1 MNRARSQGLV
11 WPCRQRG
18 VNRVARLSRI
28 VGALAN
34 LGHRL
39 SNQTGQRPPSPWY
52 FPGAEANAIGLIEEL
67 IHSHRDVLVGMDFFT
82 TEVLTLRVDDLLCA
96 VLHPLGDS
104 PGEPGRIHRTRIRR
118 GWSSRR
124 ET

>member
-11 WPCRQRG
+11 WPYGKG

-52 FPGAEANAIGLIEEL
+52 FSGAEAKAIGLMEEL
-67 IHSHRDVLVGMDFFT
+67 YPLIPGVSGGNG
-82 TEVLTLRVDDLLCA
+82 LL
-96 VLHPLGDS
+96 HDGS
-104 PGEPGRIHRTRIRR
+104 PNAQNR
-118 GWSSRR
+118 
-124 ET
+124 